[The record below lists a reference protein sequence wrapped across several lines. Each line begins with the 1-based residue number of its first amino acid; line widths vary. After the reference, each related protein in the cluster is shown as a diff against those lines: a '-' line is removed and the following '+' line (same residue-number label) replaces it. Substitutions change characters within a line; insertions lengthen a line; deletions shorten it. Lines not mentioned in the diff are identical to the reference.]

1 LHGSRLQVFGVSNAR
16 LPADQ
21 RAEAMAGF
29 IRVMLP
35 GIVEGRIKPVV
46 DKAFPFD
53 QLAAAKDYVETNAQ
67 LGKVVVK
74 MS

>member
-1 LHGSRLQVFGVSNAR
+1 
-16 LPADQ
+16 
-21 RAEAMAGF
+21 MAGF

-67 LGKVVVK
+67 LGKVVVR